1 MYGWAPLA
9 IIGEE
14 ISKLEGRTSRQAY
27 TPLNQ
32 VDDHELTRMEP
43 SSHAQ
48 ATSPTNVIEKVE
60 DTLGTAGAYLGI
72 WNIYATIPQFLATFI
87 AMVTFSILEPGKSPE
102 LAGDGGDETKGDQ
115 QARIAVHGL
124 SGTAVCLAIGAVC
137 SLVAALRTFRLQ
149 KSER

>member
-14 ISKLEGRTSRQAY
+14 VSKLEGPASRQAY

-43 SSHAQ
+43 SSQAQ
-48 ATSPTNVIEKVE
+48 ATSPNNVIEK
-60 DTLGTAGAYLGI
+60 DGGRLGTAGVYLGI
-72 WNIYATIPQFLATFI
+72 WNVYATISQFLATLI

-115 QARIAVHGL
+115 HARIAVHGL

-149 KSER
+149 KNER